1 MLDGKKIQGDPPS
14 ILKYICLVKKLDD
27 FYPENQR
34 SAIDTFLEYSE
45 QVVNRCTTRL
55 TKLVTQ
61 QMMVNYDEKYEN
73 ANIQLDTKMKISEFK
88 SKN

>member
-14 ILKYICLVKKLDD
+14 ILKYICLVKKLDV

-45 QVVNRCTTRL
+45 QVVNRCTSRL

-73 ANIQLDTKMKISEFK
+73 AQIQLETKMKISEFK

>member
-55 TKLVTQ
+55 TKLVT
-61 QMMVNYDEKYEN
+61 
-73 ANIQLDTKMKISEFK
+73 
-88 SKN
+88 